1 MMCLVIDVL
10 GNTND
15 VLGNTNDVLGN
26 GNTNDVSFK

>member
-1 MMCLVIDVL
+1 MRFVIQN

-26 GNTNDVSFK
+26 TNDGSW